1 MSRRRTRPD
10 TSGKPGYIT
19 PEGYRRFEEEA
30 DRLWNVDRPKMAK
43 AVQVAAAEGDRS
55 ENAEYQYSKQ
65 RLAAIDRRLR
75 FLGTRLK
82 VLTIVDEKPPDD
94 GRVYFGSWVTIEDED
109 GNEQTYRLVGPD
121 EIDADK
127 RWISMDSPVGKS
139 LLSREVG
146 DEITLRRP
154 KGEAICEI
162 TEVRN
167 GPPKSWAR
175 GRLERERALLLEA
188 EQAEPCFAGRY
199 LVRRPTRSG
208 PLSSAAESGAAE
220 TVGEPVAIGDFI
232 GKTARE
238 RAGPNVASA
247 RDAVGVEVEDDLE
260 GSVRQIVPVIGD
272 AHAIGTYVRNGRA
285 SQSVGGRSLHRRQP
299 RLELS

>member
-1 MSRRRTRPD
+1 MSRERTRPD

-19 PEGYRRFEEEA
+19 AEGYRRFEEEA

-75 FLGTRLK
+75 FLGRRLK

-109 GNEQTYRLVGPD
+109 GNEQTYRIVGPD
-121 EIDADK
+121 ETDAGNQ
-127 RWISMDSPVGKS
+127 WISMESPVGKS

-154 KGEAICEI
+154 KGEATCEI
-162 TEVRN
+162 TDVRN
-167 GPPKSWAR
+167 TPP
-175 GRLERERALLLEA
+175 
-188 EQAEPCFAGRY
+188 
-199 LVRRPTRSG
+199 
-208 PLSSAAESGAAE
+208 
-220 TVGEPVAIGDFI
+220 D
-232 GKTARE
+232 
-238 RAGPNVASA
+238 
-247 RDAVGVEVEDDLE
+247 
-260 GSVRQIVPVIGD
+260 
-272 AHAIGTYVRNGRA
+272 
-285 SQSVGGRSLHRRQP
+285 
-299 RLELS
+299 

>member
-1 MSRRRTRPD
+1 MTRRRTRPD

-75 FLGTRLK
+75 FLGRRLE
-82 VLTIVDEKPPDD
+82 VLTIVDETPPEN

-109 GNEQTYRLVGPD
+109 GNMLTYRIVGPD
-121 EIDADK
+121 EIDSERK
-127 RWISMDSPVGKS
+127 WISMDSPVGRS

-154 KGEAICEI
+154 RGEVTCEI
-162 TEVRN
+162 VAVQNT
-167 GPPKSWAR
+167 
-175 GRLERERALLLEA
+175 
-188 EQAEPCFAGRY
+188 
-199 LVRRPTRSG
+199 RPG
-208 PLSSAAESGAAE
+208 
-220 TVGEPVAIGDFI
+220 
-232 GKTARE
+232 
-238 RAGPNVASA
+238 
-247 RDAVGVEVEDDLE
+247 
-260 GSVRQIVPVIGD
+260 
-272 AHAIGTYVRNGRA
+272 
-285 SQSVGGRSLHRRQP
+285 
-299 RLELS
+299 